1 MTVNENDFFREATMR
16 ICGHLDIETAMSS
29 CLRYLKPFMPA
40 DMMYLELYE
49 RDLGT
54 MRGIAR
60 ATPEGGTKL
69 DELVPMPSEAKTYIE
84 GQRKEYEKSN
94 RPDKSVVIIN
104 RPEEQPVSRVM
115 LEYLGWQGS
124 SHMVLHLVIDDTAL
138 GTLVLLAKGPDR
150 YTEEDARLFSL
161 LREPFGIAMSNTLQ
175 HREVLK
181 LKDMLADDNRY
192 LQQEL
197 LRLSGEDIVGA
208 DFGLRGVMEMVRQVA
223 PLDSAVLLLGE
234 TGVGKDVIANA
245 IHYSSPRREHPFI
258 TVNSGAI
265 PENLLDSELFGHEK
279 GAFTGAI
286 AQKRGRFER
295 ANKGTIFLDEIGEL
309 PPQAQVRMLR
319 VLQHKEI
326 ERVGG
331 SKPIRVDVRIIA
343 ATHRNLEDMV
353 KANLFRED
361 LWFRLNVFP
370 IMIPPLRA
378 RKADIPALVHHFVQ
392 RKAMELKLPAR
403 PTLAPGAMDRLVA
416 YHWPGNVRELENVVE
431 RALILNRSGPVKF
444 AFHDSAV
451 DEDVCELSED
461 PSGSKE
467 ALLLDQAIR
476 RHIQKVL
483 RIADGKIHGPGGA
496 AELMG
501 INPSTLRNRM
511 NKLAIPYGRGKSG
524 VIRADHQES

>member
-1 MTVNENDFFREATMR
+1 MAVNENDFFRQATMR

-29 CLRYLKPFMPA
+29 CLRHLKSFMPA

-49 RDLGT
+49 WDMGT
-54 MRGIAR
+54 MRGIAK

-69 DELVPMPSEAKTYIE
+69 DELVPMPQETIKLMEGKAEEYKKSGWPEEAF
-84 GQRKEYEKSN
+84 
-94 RPDKSVVIIN
+94 IIN
-104 RPEEQPVSRVM
+104 RPEEHPISRIM

-124 SHMVLHLVIDDTAL
+124 SHMLMHLLVDDRML
-138 GTLVLLAKGPDR
+138 GTLVLLAKGRDR
-150 YTEEDARLFSL
+150 YTKKDSSLLSL
-161 LREPFGIAMSNTLQ
+161 LREPFSIAMSNTLR
-175 HREVLK
+175 HREILQ

-192 LQQEL
+192 LQHEL

-208 DFGLRGVMEMVRQVA
+208 DFGLRDVMEMVRQVGS
-223 PLDSAVLLLGE
+223 LDSPVLLLGE

-245 IHYSSPRREHPFI
+245 IHYSSPRREDPFI
-258 TVNSGAI
+258 AVNSGAI

-286 AQKRGRFER
+286 SQKRGRFER
-295 ANKGTIFLDEIGEL
+295 AHKGTIFLDEIGDL
-309 PPQAQVRMLR
+309 PPQAQIRMLR
-319 VLQHKEI
+319 VLQNREI

-331 SKPIRVDVRIIA
+331 TKSIRVDVRIIA
-343 ATHRNLEDMV
+343 ATHRNLPEMIKTDH
-353 KANLFRED
+353 FRED

-392 RKAMELKLPAR
+392 RKARELKLPAR
-403 PTLAPGAMDRLVA
+403 PKLAPGALERLQA
-416 YHWPGNVRELENVVE
+416 YHWPGNVRELENMVE
-431 RALILNRSGPVKF
+431 RALILNRTGPLEF
-444 AFHDSAV
+444 AFHSSAGEKNV
-451 DEDVCELSED
+451 DALPKTSSLD
-461 PSGSKE
+461 KE
-467 ALLLDQAIR
+467 TLLLDQAVR

-483 RIADGKIHGPGGA
+483 TVAEGKIHGPGGA

-511 NKLAIPYGRGKSG
+511 NKLSIPYGRGK
-524 VIRADHQES
+524 

>member
-1 MTVNENDFFREATMR
+1 MIVHEDDFFRQATIR
-16 ICGHLDIETAMSS
+16 VCGHLDIETAMSS
-29 CLRYLKPFMPA
+29 CLRYFEPIMPA

-54 MRGIAR
+54 IRGIAK
-60 ATPEGGTKL
+60 ATPEEGMKL
-69 DELVPMPSEAKTYIE
+69 DELVPMPPEAKTFIE
-84 GQRKEYEKSN
+84 ERNKEYEESGW
-94 RPDKSVVIIN
+94 PEEVFIIN
-104 RPEEQPVSRVM
+104 RPEEQPISRVM

-124 SHMVLHLVIDDTAL
+124 SHMLMPLVIDDKAL
-138 GTLVLLAKGPDR
+138 GYLVLLARGQDR
-150 YTEEDARLFSL
+150 YTEEHARLLSL

-181 LKDMLADDNRY
+181 LTDMLADDNRY

-197 LRLSGEDIVGA
+197 LRISGEDIVGA

-223 PLDSAVLLLGE
+223 PIDSPVLLMGE

-245 IHYSSPRREHPFI
+245 IHYSSPRRNHPFI
-258 TVNSGAI
+258 AVNSGAI

-279 GAFTGAI
+279 GAFTGAV

-295 ANKGTIFLDEIGEL
+295 AHKGTIFLDEIGEL
-309 PPQAQVRMLR
+309 PPQAQIRMLR
-319 VLQHKEI
+319 VLQQKEI

-331 SKPIRVDVRIIA
+331 TKPIHVDVRIIA
-343 ATHRNLEDMV
+343 ATHRNLEEMIE
-353 KANLFRED
+353 ANLFRED

-370 IMIPPLRA
+370 IVIPPLRA

-392 RKAMELKLPAR
+392 RKARELKLLGR
-403 PTLAPGAMDRLVA
+403 PVLAPGAIDRLLA

-431 RALILNRSGPVKF
+431 RALILNRDGPLTF
-444 AFHDSAV
+444 SFPESTAPQGPPEPAEASSCD
-451 DEDVCELSED
+451 DET
-461 PSGSKE
+461 
-467 ALLLDQAIR
+467 LLLDDAVS

-483 RIADGKIHGPGGA
+483 KSTDGKVHGPRGA

-501 INPSTLRNRM
+501 VNASTLRNRM
-511 NKLAIPYGRGKSG
+511 NKLGISYGRGK
-524 VIRADHQES
+524 